1 MKPAIQNLVRRADLL
16 AFLLLGI
23 LGVLALNYS
32 MALQPVGNS
41 DTALYFNLARN
52 IADGNGLVTNYPSGR
67 LAFVGLHPPFYSI
80 LLSLLI
86 RLQIPLI
93 EGVKVANILFYAAI
107 LVGSGLW
114 IRRLTKSWFC
124 GFLVSAALLVN
135 PGLFITFNR
144 AMSEPLYLLLALASL
159 FMLVEGLSNPLRRYT
174 WLLFSA
180 ILAGLAAFT
189 RFAGLS
195 SILLGCLALLL
206 FLTNRPKKRWLLA
219 FLYGAIGS
227 LPLLYW
233 FIVKWALFAADT
245 VRGVIFPH
253 NFLLRCAWLFFGVLD
268 SVINWIPDAM
278 RIANIP
284 LRRYGLLI
292 LGIVILGVLI
302 WRKYRSYRALLRE
315 RDPRILVGLVSFLL
329 LVCYLFVFFLSYVFS
344 SVPPDINERTLIL
357 LLPCLLIA
365 LASFL
370 RASLDSGHNRK
381 WDVLVWG
388 VALACLAALIPTN
401 AVKTVSLARELH
413 QTEDGYLQAKYVDSE
428 LLDAIAG
435 LPEQRLL
442 ISNQAALILLHTG
455 RYPYELS
462 EFACDKLTA
471 RGNVPFGAGDTEDD
485 QYYREGK
492 LLALF
497 SEDLDWAFARC
508 FLPEEWAAR
517 RDAFLSASVPLVT
530 TSDGVLYQYSPNAS
544 TR

>member
-1 MKPAIQNLVRRADLL
+1 MKPAIQNLIRRANLL
-16 AFLLLGI
+16 VFFLLSI
-23 LGVLALNYS
+23 LGVLALDYS
-32 MALQPVGNS
+32 MALQPLGNS

-52 IADGNGLVTNYPSGR
+52 IASGNGMVTNYPSGR

-80 LLSLLI
+80 FLSLLI
-86 RLQIPLI
+86 KLQIPLI
-93 EGVKVANILFYAAI
+93 EGVKVTNILIFAAI

-135 PGLFITFNR
+135 PDLFITFNR

-159 FMLVEGLSNPLRRYT
+159 LMLVEGLSHPLRRSM

-189 RFAGLS
+189 RFAGVS
-195 SILLGCLALLL
+195 SILLGCLAVLL
-206 FLTNRPKKRWLLA
+206 FLADRPKKRWLFA

-233 FIVKWALFAADT
+233 FIVKWVLFAADT
-245 VRGVIFPH
+245 VRGVIFPQ

-268 SVINWIPDAM
+268 GVINWIPDAM

-284 LRRYGLLI
+284 LRRYGLLMV
-292 LGIVILGVLI
+292 GIVILGVFI
-302 WRKYRSYRALLRE
+302 WRKRQSYRALLRD
-315 RDPRILVGLVSFLL
+315 RDPRILVGLVSFLM
-329 LVCYLFVFFLSYVFS
+329 LVCYLSVFFLSYVFS
-344 SVPPDINERTLIL
+344 SVSPDINERTLIP

-370 RASLDSGHNRK
+370 LVSLDSGHNRK
-381 WDVLVWG
+381 WNVMVWV

-401 AVKTVSLARELH
+401 AAKTVLLARELH
-413 QTEDGYLQAKYVDSE
+413 QTEDGYLQVKYVDSE
-428 LLDAIAG
+428 LLEAIAD

-462 EFACDKLTA
+462 EFDCERLTA
-471 RGNVPFGAGDTEDD
+471 RADVPFGKSDSQDD
-485 QYYREGK
+485 QLYREGK

-497 SEDLDWAFARC
+497 SEDIDWTFARC
-508 FLPEEWAAR
+508 FPAEEWANR
-517 RDAFLSASVPLVT
+517 RDAFFSASIPIIT
-530 TSDGVLYQYSPNAS
+530 SSDGTLYQYTPDAN
-544 TR
+544 TN